1 MGFRFSVFAFVVSV
15 VIAVPAFSSPR
26 GDLDISY
33 GKLPLSFVENR
44 GQVDDRAKFVIRGP
58 RGSAFFAND
67 GVVFDLR
74 GKSPDEFE
82 KELFPLY
89 AEAVVSGHPC
99 PDRTPDRGF
108 RTSASRNN
116 VNQFRAGIR

>member
-1 MGFRFSVFAFVVSV
+1 MSFRCSFFAFVVSA
-15 VIAVPAFSSPR
+15 VIAVPAFSSLR

-33 GKLPLSFVENR
+33 SKLPLSFVENR
-44 GQVDDRAKFVIRGP
+44 GQVDEQAKFVIRGP

-82 KELFPLY
+82 KGGY
-89 AEAVVSGHPC
+89 DNG
-99 PDRTPDRGF
+99 
-108 RTSASRNN
+108 
-116 VNQFRAGIR
+116 